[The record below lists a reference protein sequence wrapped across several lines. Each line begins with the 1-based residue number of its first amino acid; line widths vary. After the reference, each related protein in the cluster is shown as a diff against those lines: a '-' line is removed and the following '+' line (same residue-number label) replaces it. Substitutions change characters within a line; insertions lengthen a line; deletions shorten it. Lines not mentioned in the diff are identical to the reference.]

1 MINAYSYIRYFKK
14 EFILGPIFK
23 MLEVAFELIMPFLMS
38 YVIDVGIEAAQ
49 NYGNYNQ
56 IIMPGVLI
64 FLLAVLGLCSTLVCQ
79 YYASIASQGYGT
91 RLRDAL
97 YSKIMNMSL
106 RNVEL
111 IGKGNLNTVLS
122 NDVNRLQVSVAM
134 MIRLVLR
141 APTIVIGSLICAFI
155 IDWHS
160 ALIFLGVVI
169 LISLILFF
177 ILKVSSKKVITT
189 QKKVDKI
196 VTLTNDSL
204 NGIRVIKAFNNEMH
218 EVNKF
223 KEKTQDYYKEMKTVS
238 FINALTNP
246 LTFLIIN
253 VAIVLVVYFSSNEI
267 ISESGL
273 TTGELTSLIQY
284 LNQCFVALIAVSN
297 LVIIFTRAFA
307 SKKRVEELLNLKE
320 DLENNGTF
328 ADLFIENGQ
337 NLFEFKNVSFK
348 YNEGENNVVKDLN
361 FTIKKGERVGIIGG
375 TGSGKTTL
383 IKLIERFFDRSEGE
397 ILYKGHD
404 IKDYNLNSLHHEIS
418 LVNQKAVLFK
428 GTIKSNLLIGKKDAS
443 ESEMIK
449 ALKDACAYD
458 FVKKYDD
465 FLDHQVEENGRNFS
479 GGQKQRL
486 SIARALI
493 KNGETLILDDST
505 SALDYLTEKELKQHI
520 FENRDLTIIIIA
532 QRVSS
537 LLNCDKIIVMYH
549 GQVESVGTHQEL
561 LKTSKVYKEIYSSQY
576 GESYET
582 NQ

>member
-14 EFILGPIFK
+14 EFILGPTFK

-38 YVIDVGIEAAQ
+38 YAIDVGIEAAQ

-56 IIMPGVLI
+56 IIIPGLLI

-79 YYASIASQGYGT
+79 HYASIASQGYGT
-91 RLRDAL
+91 KLRDAL

-141 APTIVIGSLICAFI
+141 APTIVIGSIICAFI

-189 QKKVDKI
+189 QKKIDKI

-204 NGIRVIKAFNNEMH
+204 NGIRVIKAFNNEKH

-223 KEKTQDYYKEMKTVS
+223 KEKTEDYYKEMKTVS

-307 SKKRVEELLNLKE
+307 SKKRVEELLNLNE

-337 NLFEFKNVSFK
+337 NLFEFKDVSFK

-493 KNGETLILDDST
+493 KNSETLILDDST
-505 SALDYLTEKELKQHI
+505 SALDYLTEKELKRHI
-520 FENRDLTIIIIA
+520 FENKNLTIIIIA

-549 GQVESVGTHQEL
+549 GQVESIGTHEEL

-576 GESYET
+576 GEGYET
-582 NQ
+582 N

>member
-14 EFILGPIFK
+14 EFILGPTFK

-56 IIMPGVLI
+56 IIIPGVLI

-79 YYASIASQGYGT
+79 HYASIASQGYGT

-204 NGIRVIKAFNNEMH
+204 NGIRVIKAFNNETH

-223 KEKTQDYYKEMKTVS
+223 KEKTHDYYKEMKTVS

-307 SKKRVEELLNLKE
+307 SKKRVEKLLNLKE

-549 GQVESVGTHQEL
+549 GQVESVGTHEEL

-582 NQ
+582 N

>member
-14 EFILGPIFK
+14 EFILGPTFK

-56 IIMPGVLI
+56 IIIPGLLI

-79 YYASIASQGYGT
+79 HYASIASQGYGT
-91 RLRDAL
+91 KLRDAL

-204 NGIRVIKAFNNEMH
+204 NGIRVIKAFNNEKH
-218 EVNKF
+218 EVNKL

-238 FINALTNP
+238 FINAITNP

-307 SKKRVEELLNLKE
+307 SKKRVEELLNLNE

-337 NLFEFKNVSFK
+337 NLFEFKDVSFK

-493 KNGETLILDDST
+493 KNSETLILDDST
-505 SALDYLTEKELKQHI
+505 SALDYLTEKELKRHI
-520 FENRDLTIIIIA
+520 FENKNLTIIIIA

-549 GQVESVGTHQEL
+549 GQVESIGTHEEL

-576 GESYET
+576 GEGYET
-582 NQ
+582 N